1 MEATFLETK
10 LLKSAHVSQH
20 KDVTLADFTRSQ
32 RLRRHLSPPTRRQRS
47 QRQHGHGVSVVNDYA
62 QSHFKVAFVL

>member
-32 RLRRHLSPPTRRQRS
+32 RLRRHLSPPTRCQRS
-47 QRQHGHGVSVVNDYA
+47 Q
-62 QSHFKVAFVL
+62 